1 VILLGIC
8 VLSATALDTN
18 NPQNH
23 GDRDLAPHHRSKRTI
38 NIFGMFN
45 RMMRG
50 MFGGGG
56 KKGGKGGKGKGKG
69 RGRGKG
75 KGKGRPSAGYG
86 VPQGRPI
93 SSGYGAPQRP
103 QGGYGVPQGP
113 ALASGYGPASNNNN
127 NNQVGYNAPQQQQ
140 QQPQTQ
146 PQGGHGGGSSF
157 GGGGNNIRGNQG
169 FSGGHGSGSG
179 GIGGSI
185 DSYGSPQAPP
195 VGGGGGNTGNIDS
208 YGSPQGAVVGNI
220 RPAQSV
226 SGYVASSGN
235 GAKGQNGGDIVYGQ
249 AGVAMAPASLSNTVI
264 KMLPA
269 PNLATA
275 APAFGN
281 GAGQV
286 SQTSYGQNNQAT
298 SFNSGGSLGG
308 SISPS
313 NLGSASPAQDSY
325 GIPQGT
331 VLGSNGGSFS
341 SSGTASGGNNV
352 IQNNGGSVTFPAS
365 DSYGIS
371 QGNSIGGSAQG
382 TIIAQG
388 NSFSTG
394 NGGASF
400 TNSVSNGGASA
411 PDSYGIPQGNVVG
424 GSSLGTTN
432 TQGNSLTSGT
442 GNTFSSLGSTGSVGG
457 SGESAPDSYGI
468 PQGNA
473 IGSSQG
479 SFNGQGTSLSSGFS
493 GTGNTFTPSGSTNN
507 NFQSTQGNSVTSSG
521 TGTGNTFSSTG
532 SVSVSL
538 SGNTGNSA
546 VSAPDSYGIPQGNVI
561 SSAGADSTLVGT
573 SVGGN
578 GVSSTTN
585 FVNSINDNDLDS
597 TTPDFA
603 TTVNPFTGST
613 SGVNSASQSGSLP
626 AVQAPDS
633 YGLPQGEPVNSN
645 NETPVTDILSDD
657 LTFAGSPSINPR
669 TNPLDNAVLIN
680 RPINN
685 PASNFNTN
693 NNVNT
698 NTFNNNPSTLLSGTT
713 QNGGGGGAVSFGNAQ
728 TSNANSNTNSNFQS
742 IVTNSNAGSVT
753 NSNAGSLTN
762 SNSGSVT
769 TSNNVINQ
777 PVGPSSGFNFNRPS
791 SVSSSNNLINN
802 NNNKNNINANTNN
815 RKKSNNN
822 NNRQVTTN
830 RQSQSQSSSR
840 DEAPIGELVST
851 EIEDSTTDIS
861 ERPPIVIDLSNGNN
875 EVDLTNGV
883 KDTGSTIGDVD
894 LTGKTTTSV
903 PTLSAT
909 DDAEEVDNPFAGYD
923 DIDENY
929 DEYDYIT
936 DEEDILD
943 PFAGIPGLDPDAPG
957 TVVTQSG
964 QTTEPTNFDELP
976 SYTGNRNNN
985 NNNNNANANS
995 NNQQTSNLVQN
1006 QNQSPGLAIGIRTQN
1021 NALFDATLYDD
1032 EIAFLEEYE
1041 SGDELSDQAEP
1052 PTANSADKVGLR
1064 TGKKTSVKATTKFE
1078 PAEYLEEYDDDLY
1091 EYDDQILGG
1100 GGLDDDRDTEF
1111 ISVPLKI
1118 EEIGNL
1124 SNRPGDPTV
1133 ILAGSPPE
1141 DEEDDLRITTFK
1153 PQLLSIRGRGNNRKP
1168 LVVRR
1173 TKKRVEDIPHA
1184 AFHAFL
1190 VEPPNG
1196 APKTNNQK
1204 KRGVDWSE
1212 KLRERKRQKI
1222 WRQFRLN

>member
-1 VILLGIC
+1 MKLLSLSVILLGIC
-8 VLSATALDTN
+8 VLSATALNTNDAYKLEGKDTAL
-18 NPQNH
+18 H
-23 GDRDLAPHHRSKRTI
+23 HHRSKRTI

-56 KKGGKGGKGKGKG
+56 KKGGKGGKGKG
-69 RGRGKG
+69 RGR
-75 KGKGRPSAGYG
+75 GKGRPSAGYG
-86 VPQGRPI
+86 VPQARPV

-103 QGGYGVPQGP
+103 QSGYGVPQGP

-127 NNQVGYNAPQQQQ
+127 NQVGYNAPQQQQ
-140 QQPQTQ
+140 QQQ
-146 PQGGHGGGSSF
+146 QGGHGGGSSY
-157 GGGGNNIRGNQG
+157 GGGGNNLSGHQG
-169 FSGGHGSGSG
+169 FSGGQGSGSG
-179 GIGGSI
+179 GNGGSI

-195 VGGGGGNTGNIDS
+195 VGGGGSTGNIDS
-208 YGSPQGAVVGNI
+208 YGSPQGALVGNI
-220 RPAQSV
+220 RLPQPV
-226 SGYVASSGN
+226 QPVGGYVASDGN
-235 GAKGQNGGDIVYGQ
+235 TADVVYGQ

-281 GAGQV
+281 GGGQV

-298 SFNSGGSLGG
+298 FNGGGSFGG
-308 SISPS
+308 SVSAS
-313 NLGSASPAQDSY
+313 NFGSASPAQDSY
-325 GIPQGT
+325 GIPQGN
-331 VLGSNGGSFS
+331 VLGSNNGGSFS
-341 SSGTASGGNNV
+341 TGTTSSGNNF
-352 IQNNGGSVTFPAS
+352 IQSNGGSVTFPAS
-365 DSYGIS
+365 GSYGIS

-382 TIIAQG
+382 TVIAQG

-394 NGGASF
+394 SGGVSF
-400 TNSVSNGGASA
+400 PNSVSDAASA
-411 PDSYGIPQGNVVG
+411 PDSYGIPQGNVLG
-424 GSSLGTTN
+424 GSSQGITN
-432 TQGNSLTSGT
+432 TQGNSFTTSGT
-442 GNTFSSLGSTGSVGG
+442 GNTFSSSLGTAGSVSGL
-457 SGESAPDSYGI
+457 GESAPDSYGI

-473 IGSSQG
+473 LGSSQA
-479 SFNGQGTSLSSGFS
+479 SFNGQGTSVSVGVS
-493 GTGNTFTPSGSTNN
+493 GTGNTFATSTGSTNN

-521 TGTGNTFSSTG
+521 SGSGNTFLSTG
-532 SVSVSL
+532 SGSGSL
-538 SGNTGNSA
+538 SGSSGGNSNA

-561 SSAGADSTLVGT
+561 SSAGDDSSLVDT
-573 SVGGN
+573 SVSGN
-578 GVSSTTN
+578 GVSSTN
-585 FVNSINDNDLDS
+585 FVNSNNDNDLLDS
-597 TTPDFA
+597 TTPDIA

-633 YGLPQGEPVNSN
+633 YGLPQGEPVTSN

-657 LTFAGSPSINPR
+657 MTFVGSPAINSR

-685 PASNFNTN
+685 PATNFNTN
-693 NNVNT
+693 VNT
-698 NTFNNNPSTLLSGTT
+698 NSFSNNNNPSTSTFGTT
-713 QNGGGGGAVSFGNAQ
+713 QNGGGAISFGNTQ
-728 TSNANSNTNSNFQS
+728 TSNGFTTGTNIVNSNTNTNLQSSVSTSN
-742 IVTNSNAGSVT
+742 TGSV
-753 NSNAGSLTN
+753 S
-762 SNSGSVT
+762 

-791 SVSSSNNLINN
+791 SGLLTNNLRNNKNTNRNTNN
-802 NNNKNNINANTNN
+802 NNNNSNTSRKNNSST
-815 RKKSNNN
+815 RKQATSNS
-822 NNRQVTTN
+822 
-830 RQSQSQSSSR
+830 QSQSQSNIQ

-851 EIEDSTTDIS
+851 EIEDSKTDIS

-883 KDTGSTIGDVD
+883 KDTGSTIRDVD
-894 LTGKTTTSV
+894 LTGKTSTAV
-903 PTLSAT
+903 PSLSESEDT
-909 DDAEEVDNPFAGYD
+909 EEVENPFAGYD
-923 DIDENY
+923 DIDEDY

-936 DEEDILD
+936 DEDDIVD

-957 TVVTQSG
+957 TVTTQTIA
-964 QTTEPTNFDELP
+964 TTQATNFGDLP
-976 SYTGNRNNN
+976 SYTGNQ
-985 NNNNNANANS
+985 NNNNANS
-995 NNQQTSNLVQN
+995 NTQQTSNLVQN
-1006 QNQSPGLAIGIRTQN
+1006 QNQAPDPVAGIRIQN
-1021 NALFDATLYDD
+1021 NDLFDATLYDD

-1041 SGDELSDQAEP
+1041 SGDELTDKAEP
-1052 PTANSADKVGLR
+1052 PSTNTGNKVALR
-1064 TGKKTSVKATTKFE
+1064 TGKKTSAKTTTKFE
-1078 PAEYLEEYDDDLY
+1078 PAEYSDEYDDDLF

-1100 GGLDDDRDTEF
+1100 GGLNDDRDTEF

-1118 EEIGNL
+1118 EELGSL

-1173 TKKRVEDIPHA
+1173 SKKRVEDIPHA